1 MKSGLIKYLEEQGEI
16 TLAQFRDMF
25 GTSRKYALAFLEYM
39 DRLGITVRVDEV
51 RKLKRIGIDKS

>member
-39 DRLGITVRVDEV
+39 DRLEVTERVDEI
-51 RKLKRIGIDKS
+51 RKLKHKT

>member
-39 DRLGITVRVDEV
+39 DRLEVTERVDEI
-51 RKLKRIGIDKS
+51 RKLKHKP